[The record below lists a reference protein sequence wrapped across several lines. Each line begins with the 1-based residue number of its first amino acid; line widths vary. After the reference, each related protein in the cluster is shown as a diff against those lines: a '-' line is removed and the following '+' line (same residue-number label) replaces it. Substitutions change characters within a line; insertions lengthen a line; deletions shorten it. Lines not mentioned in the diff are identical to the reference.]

1 MFRILLVL
9 SLLMTYGY
17 VRLNMLNNQKSFSDY
32 DLVEIYALGIIM
44 PIIAYPFL
52 PEVAKEHIG
61 LMTANGKNQTG
72 NGSFFLNS
80 KVVSSAVKQ
89 SCSTGSNIKLKW
101 TLDKYQLN
109 NYTEARVALALNDG
123 TVTCTNNKP
132 TITINVDY
140 PKKARAVLLRYRNIP
155 VLEVEEGLF
164 NILEEKG
171 WYKPYK
177 YIYEL

>member
-9 SLLMTYGY
+9 SLLITYGY

-32 DLVEIYALGIIM
+32 NLVEIYALGIIM

-61 LMTANGKNQTG
+61 LMRANGKDQIG
-72 NGSFFLNS
+72 DGRFFLNS

-101 TLDKYQLN
+101 SLDKYHLVD
-109 NYTEARVALALNDG
+109 YTEARIALALNDAE
-123 TVTCTNNKP
+123 VSCIDNVPKV
-132 TITINVDY
+132 TINVDY
-140 PKKARAVLLRYRNIP
+140 PKKARAVLLRYKNIP
-155 VLEVEEGLF
+155 ILEVEEGLF
-164 NILEEKG
+164 NVLEEKG

-177 YIYEL
+177 YIYRF